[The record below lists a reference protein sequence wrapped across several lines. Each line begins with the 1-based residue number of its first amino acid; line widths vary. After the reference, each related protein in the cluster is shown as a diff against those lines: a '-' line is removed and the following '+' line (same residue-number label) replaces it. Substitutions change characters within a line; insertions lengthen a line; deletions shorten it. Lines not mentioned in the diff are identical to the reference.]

1 MVKMRDELL
10 EMCERKK
17 GKATWLT
24 KVGKAFALKKLK
36 KRKSCNTQ
44 VMYIKLLSNW
54 RAHCVICS
62 SLVSCDLNLAHILP
76 LDKGRKHSA

>member
-1 MVKMRDELL
+1 MVKMGDELL

-44 VMYIKLLSNW
+44 VMHIKLLSNW
-54 RAHCVICS
+54 
-62 SLVSCDLNLAHILP
+62 
-76 LDKGRKHSA
+76 